1 MLLAR
6 SLFALDPYDDRIY
19 TPSPIVVMDPAASG
33 GTDAA
38 LKIPTVF
45 RAVNV
50 LAAAVATLPVDVHR
64 YVDRAHPDKG
74 KEVAT
79 SEPWRRKL
87 RRKPN
92 RLQTSFRWR
101 HHMVGHLILGGN
113 YYAHKVGLP
122 GAPPDQLW
130 PLDPAR
136 IRPIDLEADGSL
148 VYRYTK
154 RNGEPEILHQ
164 DELLHVRGFS
174 RDGMLGLSVLE
185 LMRDMTQLALANRA
199 QRTSFVKN
207 EMRPSV
213 VIKHPGELG
222 ETGKTVLQKGFKRA
236 FGGTRNAGEVL
247 VLDEG
252 MELTPF
258 GVTSKDAQYIE
269 SEHFLIEEFLRM
281 TGVPGVMVGH
291 GDKTATYASAEQFF
305 QSFADHCVFPII
317 ANIEQELTLAL
328 FGEDEDDLF
337 VEFNLNGL
345 MRPDSAARAAFYRA
359 MVELGI
365 LTRNEVRALENRN
378 PLPGLDEPLTPK
390 NMGGAEPGGGAPA
403 GPPAPARRPTPAPQ
417 PPPEEDEA
425 RSRAHAIV
433 LEAAARLVRKEI
445 AALQTLAKRA
455 QEPAW
460 SAEVRAFYEKHAEL
474 LVEALK
480 LPLMAARVYCDRQ
493 VTEATRDMAIAAA
506 WLQERPAQLAAL
518 AIGEPVLVRR
528 S

>member
-6 SLFALDPYDDRIY
+6 SLFALDPFDDRLY
-19 TPSPIVVMDPAASG
+19 TPSPVVVMDPGTVG
-33 GTDAA
+33 GDAA

-50 LAAAVATLPVDVHR
+50 LAAAVATLPVDVYR
-64 YVDRAHPDKG
+64 YVDRAHPEKG
-74 KEVAT
+74 KEVAM

-92 RLQTSFRWR
+92 RMQTSFRYR

-136 IRPIDLEADGSL
+136 MQPIDLEADGSL

-154 RNGEPEILHQ
+154 RSGEPAILYQ

-174 RDGMLGLSVLE
+174 RDGMLGVSVPD

-222 ETGKTVLQKGFKRA
+222 ETGRAVLQKGFKKA
-236 FGGTRNAGEVL
+236 FGGPRRAGEVL

-281 TGVPGVMVGH
+281 VGVPGVMVGH
-291 GDKTATYASAEQFF
+291 ADKTATFASAEQFF

-328 FGEDEDDLF
+328 FGDDEEEDLF

-390 NMGGAEPGGGAPA
+390 NMGGAQPGGGD
-403 GPPAPARRPTPAPQ
+403 PPPPPTPARRPAPAPSK
-417 PPPEEDEA
+417 PAEDEEA

-445 AALQTLAKRA
+445 AALQTLAKRT
-455 QEPAW
+455 PGPTW
-460 SAEVRAFYEKHAEL
+460 SAEVGAFYERHAEL

-493 VTEATRDMAIAAA
+493 QSEATRDMAIAGV
-506 WLQERPAQLAAL
+506 WLQERPAQLAEL
-518 AIGEPVLVRR
+518 AIGEPVLMRR